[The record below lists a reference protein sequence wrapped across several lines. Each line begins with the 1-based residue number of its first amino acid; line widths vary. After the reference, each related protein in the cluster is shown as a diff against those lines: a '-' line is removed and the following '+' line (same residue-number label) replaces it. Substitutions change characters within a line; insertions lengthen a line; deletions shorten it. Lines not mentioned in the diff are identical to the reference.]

1 MCWVCR
7 VRALY
12 VTTHTHTGAG
22 LQQELVA
29 MGQEKEAAQ
38 QRFQEETAALL
49 ARIASLELEVYTHV
63 HTHTHQGH
71 AGRRC
76 SWRASPP
83 SSLRCP
89 RVALMCMYVYTCR

>member
-1 MCWVCR
+1 MCWVCS

-49 ARIASLELEVYTHV
+49 ARIASLELEV
-63 HTHTHQGH
+63 
-71 AGRRC
+71 
-76 SWRASPP
+76 
-83 SSLRCP
+83 L
-89 RVALMCMYVYTCR
+89 